1 MGYFNP
7 LILVNHTF
15 SLHKTDDSAVLFL
28 ANKGAFVCCNGNE
41 YNASTSD
48 INVQAYNQYASKAPA
63 TTNIYLY
70 QCVYYPIRIVYH
82 NIGNVGRLNL
92 TLTDPAGTSHTGWPP
107 YVSYY
112 NDDSESSCPKIL
124 GTSSTVKSPW
134 TGSSTETYSTSRTT
148 EYGLDGIGTTS
159 TLYYNAHPDFHIFN
173 SFDSF

>member
-63 TTNIYLY
+63 TTNIYLC

-124 GTSSTVKSPW
+124 GTSSTVKSP
-134 TGSSTETYSTSRTT
+134 
-148 EYGLDGIGTTS
+148 
-159 TLYYNAHPDFHIFN
+159 
-173 SFDSF
+173 